1 MEIYNSNNNN
11 MIIDA
16 SNQTFYIASEVD
28 YSTLIA
34 SISNIS
40 DKLDVLKYITIV
52 AIIVT
57 GIMVFVDL
65 YIQIKNSKNVLVD
78 ACVIDIEQPFIKNG
92 DNYHEAIEKKDV
104 K

>member
-16 SNQTFYIASEVD
+16 SNQSYYIASEDD

-34 SISNIS
+34 SINSVS
-40 DKLDVLKYITIV
+40 YKLDVLSYITIV

-57 GIMVFVDL
+57 VIMAFLDL
-65 YIQIKNSKNVLVD
+65 YIQIKNSKNVLVE
-78 ACVIDIEQPFIKNG
+78 ACIIDLEQPFINNDKTKN
-92 DNYHEAIEKKDV
+92 DNI
-104 K
+104 